1 MNVKL
6 EFIEEFLKEIFHKDV
21 KLVSVEGIEIK
32 EGSLK
37 GYGYGMP
44 IIITFQV
51 EKELKKAVLETMR
64 ADRFGHEYRADR
76 FHSLILAYESYN
88 KLPKHA
94 RALALGYFNEEG
106 KLFPLMKFSEPFIL
120 VEFIKG
126 NLYYLD
132 LERIRDTA
140 SLNELDTKRC
150 ISLSNY
156 LAEIH
161 SVKSEDKEIYVRR
174 IRELLGHGE
183 CIMGLID
190 SYPTKSEF
198 YDENFFIKIEKRLI
212 EWRWKLKKLIHRASQ
227 IHGDFH
233 PWNIFFV
240 DEADFVL
247 NDRSRGEFGEPADD
261 LTALT
266 INYIF
271 FSLQRWNRL
280 EGPFEFL
287 YQKFFENYLKL
298 TNDEEILR
306 VLQPFYAWRALVI
319 ASPIWYPN
327 LKYETRKAL
336 FNFINNVLESE
347 HFDYKSVNSL
357 FS

>member
-1 MNVKL
+1 MNIKL
-6 EFIEEFLKEIFHKDV
+6 EAIEEFLKEIFQKDV
-21 KLVSVEGIEIK
+21 KLISVEGIEIK

-37 GYGYGMP
+37 GYGYGLP

-51 EKELKKAVLETMR
+51 EKELKKAVIETMR
-64 ADRFGHEYRADR
+64 TDRFGHEYKADR
-76 FHSLILAYESYN
+76 FQSLILAYESYN

-94 RALALGYFNEEG
+94 KALALGYFNEEG
-106 KLFPLMKFSEPFIL
+106 KLIPLIKFGEPFIL

-140 SLNELDTKRC
+140 SLNDLDIKRC
-150 ISLSNY
+150 ISLSKY

-161 SVKSEDKEIYVRR
+161 SLKSEDKEIYIRR

-198 YDENFFIKIEKRLI
+198 YDENFFVKIEKKLI
-212 EWRWKLKKLIHRASQ
+212 DWRWKLKKLMHRASQ

-233 PWNIFFV
+233 PWNIFFI
-240 DEADFVL
+240 DEIDFVL

-271 FSLQRWNRL
+271 FSLQRWNKL
-280 EGPFEFL
+280 EGPFEIL

-298 TNDEEILR
+298 TNDEEILK
-306 VLQPFYAWRALVI
+306 VLQPFYAWRALVV

-327 LKYETRKAL
+327 LRYETRKAL
-336 FNFINNVLESE
+336 FNFINNVLETDY
-347 HFDYKSVNSL
+347 FDYKSVNSL